1 LELVPLARA
10 DDDDLKTRPPVD
22 PKAKPPEEEWELVSA
37 KIAEDGLTEQRVYRR
52 PA

>member
-1 LELVPLARA
+1 LELVPLAR
-10 DDDDLKTRPPVD
+10 TEHD
-22 PKAKPPEEEWELVSA
+22 PKATPAEEEWELVSA